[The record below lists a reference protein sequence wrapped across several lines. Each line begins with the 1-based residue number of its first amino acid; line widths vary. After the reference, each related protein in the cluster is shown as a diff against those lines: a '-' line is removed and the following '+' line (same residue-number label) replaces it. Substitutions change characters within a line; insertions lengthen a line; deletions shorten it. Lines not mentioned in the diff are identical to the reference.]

1 MLHHGHWPIMQVNLC
16 YMASETKKC
25 KTSHIHTRLTA
36 LFPGPPTWAGTRNVK
51 PIWILL
57 KQETVSGS
65 GISWAVCESA
75 TGSRQIT
82 MPTPH
87 HSSFFTDR
95 IPFRPPNQQCQST
108 EGNQCKTSLEQNFTA
123 CMPLQKAT
131 SSFRLEKYATLL
143 VNCVT
148 Y

>member
-36 LFPGPPTWAGTRNVK
+36 LFPGPTTSWYQKRETNLDFTEARDSEWQWHQLGRMRVCNWLQTDNHANTP
-51 PIWILL
+51 PL
-57 KQETVSGS
+57 K
-65 GISWAVCESA
+65 
-75 TGSRQIT
+75 
-82 MPTPH
+82 
-87 HSSFFTDR
+87 FFTDR
-95 IPFRPPNQQCQST
+95 IPFRPQNQQCQST